1 MEEEKRAL
9 ETTHRETA
17 DGATKER
24 AELERALDALRRKE
38 AELAAARDAA
48 DAEALQEK
56 KAREA
61 LEGALREVTNTS
73 RARDVELERER
84 AAREKLEVDLREM
97 TASARHDASELSA
110 FQARF
115 VLLTPVPVR
124 SRSRGARRSSRT
136 SPACACF
143 SPPTIPRFQS
153 RHTYATPFDPA
164 SDAFELRPDV
174 ASRGPSTTLSGNCGR
189 RSARSRSSSACAKK
203 RTRRRRRGARAS
215 SDRAARARRSRAS
228 FASCSCLRA
237 RRGTLRREPRR
248 AKPSVGA
255 APSKR
260 RRSGSRRSRR
270 SSRRCRR
277 AAAARARRA
286 GRWSRG

>member
-84 AAREKLEVDLREM
+84 AARGEARGGPPRDDREREARRERAERVSGAFRSPHAGPRTIPFARCTPFLEDI
-97 TASARHDASELSA
+97 ARVRVFLSA
-110 FQARF
+110 HH
-115 VLLTPVPVR
+115 
-124 SRSRGARRSSRT
+124 
-136 SPACACF
+136 
-143 SPPTIPRFQS
+143 PTVSIPTHLRDAFRPRF
-153 RHTYATPFDPA
+153 
-164 SDAFELRPDV
+164 
-174 ASRGPSTTLSGNCGR
+174 
-189 RSARSRSSSACAKK
+189 
-203 RTRRRRRGARAS
+203 
-215 SDRAARARRSRAS
+215 
-228 FASCSCLRA
+228 
-237 RRGTLRREPRR
+237 
-248 AKPSVGA
+248 
-255 APSKR
+255 
-260 RRSGSRRSRR
+260 
-270 SSRRCRR
+270 
-277 AAAARARRA
+277 
-286 GRWSRG
+286 